1 MPTTRIDRKD
11 SIKFF
16 EFSDIYKTISFERR
30 FAFAISG
37 RINKNAKEFNNQL
50 DYSYLK
56 GMVFSIFSDLLKTEI
71 ELNLKN
77 KKGYDFYESIS
88 YDGNEIGGLGK
99 ISKDTIDSK
108 VKTPIFACEIEIGSL
123 FLPVKVHTDVSEFP
137 ASYRDLSFSLE
148 SHDGLKKLSDLIN
161 LVSKENNLLDDYFIF
176 DFFENKKL
184 SILKSWI

>member
-1 MPTTRIDRKD
+1 M
-11 SIKFF
+11 
-16 EFSDIYKTISFERR
+16 
-30 FAFAISG
+30 
-37 RINKNAKEFNNQL
+37 
-50 DYSYLK
+50 
-56 GMVFSIFSDLLKTEI
+56 
-71 ELNLKN
+71 
-77 KKGYDFYESIS
+77 FYESIS

-184 SILKSWI
+184 SILKVGYRFKFQSVERSLTDEEIDKIMKIIIKKSTKSNDVTIQGI